1 MGEAEAVPRK
11 PCAAAPPVALKQTVM
26 LGLLVEDLLTD
37 TDCVAEGESEAET
50 VKLLLEVKKLLAEEL
65 CEAESV
71 AHWLA
76 EKLAALLA
84 LRVTEVVAE
93 AVPRKPSAA
102 APPVALM
109 LEVPHPLTDTEG
121 VVEVDCEPEPEK
133 LPVGVTQLLEEEL
146 SDTERV
152 GHWLTVELLAAEL
165 LRVPVVHA
173 DAVPR

>member
-1 MGEAEAVPRK
+1 
-11 PCAAAPPVALKQTVM
+11 M
-26 LGLLVEDLLTD
+26 LGLLVADLLTD
-37 TDCVAEGESEAET
+37 PDCVAEGESEADT

-65 CEAESV
+65 GETESV

-76 EKLAALLA
+76 DRLATLLP
-84 LRVTEVVAE
+84 LRVTEGVAE

-109 LEVPHPLTDTEG
+109 LEVPHPLADTEG

-133 LPVGVTQLLEEEL
+133 LAVGVTQLLDEEL

-173 DAVPR
+173 EAVPR